1 MLLKSCYNAKPLA
14 YYFYVKT
21 KISIDFQIC
30 ISVPLN
36 VSELNTDCVK
46 TGNKRAHSCKNLFS
60 FKKIQIMS
68 YDNVLR
74 FSGIF
79 VRSQVFSNFRFPKF
93 QFFNRFPHTDQ
104 TKKLFMWEKGREDF
118 NLVFEGCFHE
128 NWTDIKTVGDNFSSA
143 FMEKIRPNNSQKTK
157 TRK

>member
-1 MLLKSCYNAKPLA
+1 MQYSHDFHLFWILLGWGITFCTA
-14 YYFYVKT
+14 YCATYVK
-21 KISIDFQIC
+21 DFRK
-30 ISVPLN
+30 VGPNNLP
-36 VSELNTDCVK
+36 K
-46 TGNKRAHSCKNLFS
+46 TGNKRAHSCKDLFC

-104 TKKLFMWEKGREDF
+104 NKKLLMWETGQDDF
-118 NLVFEGCFHE
+118 NPIFEGCFHE
-128 NWTDIKTVGDNFSSA
+128 NRTDIKTVGDNFYPS
-143 FMEKIRPNNSQKTK
+143 FMEKIRWNNSQKIK
-157 TRK
+157 RRK